1 TSSGTANLP
10 EPPPAGTHRA
20 HDSSHPNGTDGNT
33 SIGTG
38 MPRPNRT
45 AASTVSGPCSP
56 HSTHKPRNRKVQAT
70 PPATESPLESVA
82 ESSFTRA
89 RKREELHVPARE
101 SPECNASS
109 VYAPA
114 AARPGRDGGRR
125 RKEHS
130 FRRLPETATDRP
142 QGTPC
147 QGNHTAVSIRRN
159 VTTVR

>member
-1 TSSGTANLP
+1 AIMPAGAVCRAGNGPTSSGTANLP

-45 AASTVSGPCSP
+45 AANTVSRPCS
-56 HSTHKPRNRKVQAT
+56 HSQHTQAPQPEGT
-70 PPATESPLESVA
+70 SDTTESPLESAA

-89 RKREELHVPARE
+89 RRREELHVPARE

-125 RKEHS
+125 RKDIPFAAS
-130 FRRLPETATDRP
+130 LKL
-142 QGTPC
+142 Q
-147 QGNHTAVSIRRN
+147 
-159 VTTVR
+159 